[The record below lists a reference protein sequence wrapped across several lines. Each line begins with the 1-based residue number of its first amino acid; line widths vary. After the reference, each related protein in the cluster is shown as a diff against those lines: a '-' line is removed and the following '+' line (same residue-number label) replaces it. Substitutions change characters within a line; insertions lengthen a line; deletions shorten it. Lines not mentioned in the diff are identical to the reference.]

1 MNKDEL
7 LVFGGF
13 NGKYMKEAHVFTHS
27 TKKVRLAESQPQME
41 MFLFQMPTVFEPSL
55 SSIFTVDWQKMKVIQ
70 FQNKTWSIT
79 ADIKKM

>member
-27 TKKVRLAESQPQME
+27 TKKVRPAESQPQME
-41 MFLFQMPTVFEPSL
+41 MFLFQMPTVFEPST

-79 ADIKKM
+79 ADIKKT